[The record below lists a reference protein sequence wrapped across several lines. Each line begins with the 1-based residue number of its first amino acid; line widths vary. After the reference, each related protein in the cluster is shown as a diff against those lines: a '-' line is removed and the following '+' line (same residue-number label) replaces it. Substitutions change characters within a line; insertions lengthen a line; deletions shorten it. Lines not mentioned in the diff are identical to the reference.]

1 MTFTY
6 AAPVAG
12 VFPSLTDEIRF
23 LIQDTVSST
32 FSVTDEE
39 IAYLLIT
46 YGNQIYISA
55 SEAASI
61 IGIKYG
67 KEAAITSKSVGDLS
81 LSTQYAETANW
92 YQKLSDKLRLGK
104 KDNLGSPYFVS
115 TVSQFKL
122 KQFDELVP

>member
-81 LSTQYAETANW
+81 CLHNTQKPRIGIKNYLTNCDWVKKTTSA
-92 YQKLSDKLRLGK
+92 RLI
-104 KDNLGSPYFVS
+104 LLAP
-115 TVSQFKL
+115 
-122 KQFDELVP
+122 